1 MYSSEFSKL
10 WYKLS
15 RELKVHM
22 DSRLAPSLTEGQ
34 FTVLEFLLS
43 HEQVKPSDLIQYLAT
58 TPAAI
63 TTLLD
68 RMEKHDLIKRERDLD
83 DRRIVWIILT
93 DKGKAEGRRGLEIR
107 DAYLKGCLNQIS
119 SHNQQLLNY
128 LLKKIT
134 DSNDK

>member
-1 MYSSEFSKL
+1 MYSSEFAKL

-134 DSNDK
+134 DTNDH